1 MTRSSNLQVKTLRC
15 TTDCETREKRQGRR
29 ACTSRLHAARQAA
42 EVESSSR
49 LSSLHGHDF
58 TPPATALSF
67 DARTSWT
74 GHTASSS
81 KSLGLAKSEV
91 NSKTWPITTSPLNY
105 RISVLRVQ
113 IDSQQSRANRSPNY
127 RLMPASLS
135 SPTATSPITTST
147 LNPHVNIEYKQCTV
161 ASSSRKVTSHKGRTS
176 HRRTAEAR
184 EKRDEENYKRRVE

>member
-1 MTRSSNLQVKTLRC
+1 M
-15 TTDCETREKRQGRR
+15 
-29 ACTSRLHAARQAA
+29 
-42 EVESSSR
+42 
-49 LSSLHGHDF
+49 
-58 TPPATALSF
+58 PPSTAPSF
-67 DARTSWT
+67 DARTYEP
-74 GHTASSS
+74 GHAASSS
-81 KSLGLAKSEV
+81 KSLGLAKFEV

-113 IDSQQSRANRSPNY
+113 IDSQHSRANRSPNY

-184 EKRDEENYKRRVE
+184 EKRYEENYKRRVEYPQMAQTGCQELRRGHGVLPILAYPSSTHASGHAYAHY

>member
-91 NSKTWPITTSPLNY
+91 NSKTWPITTSPLNNLNAQPTRPY
-105 RISVLRVQ
+105 RVQ
-113 IDSQQSRANRSPNY
+113 TVHGRKFIAPGHQSQGTNQPPTYGRS
-127 RLMPASLS
+127 
-135 SPTATSPITTST
+135 
-147 LNPHVNIEYKQCTV
+147 Q
-161 ASSSRKVTSHKGRTS
+161 G
-176 HRRTAEAR
+176 
-184 EKRDEENYKRRVE
+184 EER